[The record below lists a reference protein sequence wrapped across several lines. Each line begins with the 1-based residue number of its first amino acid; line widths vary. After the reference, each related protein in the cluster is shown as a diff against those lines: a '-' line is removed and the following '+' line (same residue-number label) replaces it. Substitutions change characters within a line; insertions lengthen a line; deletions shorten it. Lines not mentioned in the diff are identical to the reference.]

1 MLWPYPR
8 QDRNTY
14 FVTNCLFWF
23 CEVKLQCVYVQLEYT
38 EFGYQRPEDYYYH
51 VEAVI
56 QEETGCDGGVLAAP
70 WGAKEPTT
78 VYIGDVNLCFQR
90 ATVLQSL
97 APILIKPEP
106 N

>member
-1 MLWPYPR
+1 MLWPYAG
-8 QDRNTY
+8 QGRNTY

-23 CEVKLQCVYVQLEYT
+23 REVKLQCVYVQLEYT
-38 EFGYQRPEDYYYH
+38 EFGYQRPEYYYH

-56 QEETGCDGGVLAAP
+56 QEETGCDGGVWAAP
-70 WGAKEPTT
+70 CGAKASTT
-78 VYIGDVNLCFQR
+78 VYIGDVNLCSQR
-90 ATVLQSL
+90 AAVLQSL